1 MHNAGRPGLPVC
13 KRNIVQQQRLP
24 RTGRASDSEEPS
36 FRIRFHDALSYR
48 CLLVIQKILFFEET
62 VRRVDWRDKVEAG
75 IKELFYPALTVI
87 LSYYADD
94 FLEGAVFEPVVIPH
108 HPHGFVVMDQRK
120 AVDLFIQMSKIIPI
134 LIQLLFHSPK
144 LDRLA
149 FQLNVDDC
157 VLADS
162 EQIEFFTDLRNRKGV
177 EPTVVGMGSRA
188 A

>member
-1 MHNAGRPGLPVC
+1 
-13 KRNIVQQQRLP
+13 
-24 RTGRASDSEEPS
+24 
-36 FRIRFHDALSYR
+36 
-48 CLLVIQKILFFEET
+48 
-62 VRRVDWRDKVEAG
+62 
-75 IKELFYPALTVI
+75 
-87 LSYYADD
+87 
-94 FLEGAVFEPVVIPH
+94 
-108 HPHGFVVMDQRK
+108 MDQRE

-157 VLADS
+157 VLADP

-177 EPTVVGMGSRA
+177 EPTVIGMGSRA